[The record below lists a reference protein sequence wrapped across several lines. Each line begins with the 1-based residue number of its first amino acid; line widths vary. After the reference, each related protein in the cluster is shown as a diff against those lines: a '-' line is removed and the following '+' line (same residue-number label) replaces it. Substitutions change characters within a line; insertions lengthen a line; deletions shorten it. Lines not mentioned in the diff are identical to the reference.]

1 MDKTVDESDKGSAST
16 KRTSIGNRSVATTG
30 TSGEASPK
38 IVDDSSAMVTSSE
51 TVSSSDGDGSAIGA
65 SVDRVKGNDSR
76 VETERD
82 EEAEE
87 EGGRGV
93 RGKGREEVVKGEEG
107 EDEEEEEEVETE
119 SKVEQESDGEIET
132 ARKSVKGAKGKG
144 SSGKKA
150 HPFFGTLVEF

>member
-1 MDKTVDESDKGSAST
+1 MDKTVDVSDKGSAST

-51 TVSSSDGDGSAIGA
+51 TVSSSDGDGSAIGE

-87 EGGRGV
+87 EGGGGV
-93 RGKGREEVVKGEEG
+93 RGKGREEVVRGEEG
-107 EDEEEEEEVETE
+107 EDEEEEEVETE

-150 HPFFGTLVEF
+150 RPFFGTLVEF